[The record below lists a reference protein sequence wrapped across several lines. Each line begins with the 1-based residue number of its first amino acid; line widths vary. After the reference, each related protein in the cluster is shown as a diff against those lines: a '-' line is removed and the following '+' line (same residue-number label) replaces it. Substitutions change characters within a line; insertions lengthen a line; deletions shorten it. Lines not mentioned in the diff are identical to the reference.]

1 MHGIGFK
8 PDDVELTE
16 LRLHSKLKK
25 QGDNIDSTDS
35 AVPGHYQDNLLVP
48 PATLRSSDS
57 L

>member
-35 AVPGHYQDNLLVP
+35 AVPGHYQDNL
-48 PATLRSSDS
+48 
-57 L
+57 